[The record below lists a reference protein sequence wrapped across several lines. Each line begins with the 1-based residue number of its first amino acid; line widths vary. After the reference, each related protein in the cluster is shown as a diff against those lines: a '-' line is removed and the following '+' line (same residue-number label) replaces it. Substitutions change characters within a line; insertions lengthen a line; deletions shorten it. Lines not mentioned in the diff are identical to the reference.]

1 MKNKLRTPSALT
13 RLADAGSRADII
25 YRHPYLV
32 TAAACFG
39 SVLLFDY
46 SAGTLTP
53 WALILIGLAFAFLIG
68 LGIYWA
74 KKGELT
80 PRRVAFLIVAASFL
94 VKLAYVLSTGLSD
107 RQHDVGTFKE
117 SSIGHAGRIFRT
129 YEGELFPETIRGQA
143 YHPPLHYVIEAAW
156 LKILSWRGFA
166 IGAAKH
172 YVTAVTLF
180 YSCALTVVCRKITR
194 EFGFNENVQNLC
206 LALVAFHPTFII
218 LAASYN
224 NDLLSILLLFVAM
237 LYAIRWF
244 REPTFKNILFLALGI
259 GLGMMSKLSAGY
271 IAPAVAVL
279 FIIKLITLKGNRV
292 KLLGEY
298 CAFGAVCVPLGTWWS
313 FYMLAVHDKPLG
325 YVMKLSSK
333 LPQYIGFRTASER
346 LFGFFESLSES
357 IWFAR
362 GTDTGFSD
370 AFYEYN
376 IPSAVLK
383 TSVFGEWQI
392 GKGNGFTEFLAYAL
406 IMLNAVIIL
415 FSLWCTVRMITKKH
429 PGVKGALKCFLY
441 ILWATVIVTYV
452 KFCFDYPHNCT
463 MDFRYI
469 VPTAVLGVIF
479 IGAYTD
485 LAKNKALKAAVY
497 SVCGAFC
504 LVGALLYT
512 IAV

>member
-1 MKNKLRTPSALT
+1 MKKEKTNIPALKTPA
-13 RLADAGSRADII
+13 AAGARAEFI

-32 TAAACFG
+32 TAAACFF
-39 SVLLFDY
+39 SAVLFDY
-46 SAGTLTP
+46 SADALTP
-53 WALILIGLAFAFLIG
+53 WALVLIGLAFAFLVG
-68 LGIYWA
+68 LGIYWS
-74 KKGELT
+74 KNGGLT
-80 PRRVAFLIVAASFL
+80 PRRAAFLIVAASFL
-94 VKLAYVLSTGLSD
+94 VKLVYVLSTGLDD
-107 RQHDVGTFKE
+107 RQHDVGSFTA

-129 YEGELFPETIRGQA
+129 YEGELFPEKISGQG
-143 YHPPLHYVIEAAW
+143 YHPPFHYITEALW
-156 LKILSWRGFA
+156 LKLLTLRGVA
-166 IGAAKH
+166 MGAAKH

-180 YSCALTVVCRKITR
+180 YSCALTVVCRKILR

-218 LAASYN
+218 LSASYN

-237 LYAIRWF
+237 LYAVRWY

-259 GLGMMSKLSAGY
+259 GLGMMSKLSAAY
-271 IAPAVAVL
+271 IAPAAAVL
-279 FIIKLITLKGNRV
+279 FIIKLITLKGKRL
-292 KLLGEY
+292 KLMGEY

-313 FYMLAVHDKPLG
+313 FYMLAVHGKPLG

-346 LFGFFESLSES
+346 LFDVAKSFSESL
-357 IWFAR
+357 WFAR
-362 GTDTGFSD
+362 GTDKGFAD

-392 GKGNGFTEFLAYAL
+392 GKGNAFTEFLAYAL
-406 IMLNAVIIL
+406 MVLNAVIIA
-415 FSLWCTVRMITKKH
+415 FSLWCMVRMLTKKH

-441 ILWATVIVTYV
+441 VFWATVIAAYV

-485 LAKNKALKAAVY
+485 LAKNRALKTAVF

-504 LVGALLYT
+504 LVSALLYT
-512 IAV
+512 LAA